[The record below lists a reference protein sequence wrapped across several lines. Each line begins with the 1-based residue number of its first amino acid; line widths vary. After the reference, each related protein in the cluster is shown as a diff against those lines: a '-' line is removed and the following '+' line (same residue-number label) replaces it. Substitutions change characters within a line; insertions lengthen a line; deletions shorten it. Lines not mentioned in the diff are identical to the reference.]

1 MNTAALALV
10 LDSPLQSWGHGSQFT
25 HRTTA
30 QYPTKS
36 GVIGLI
42 AAAMGID
49 KYASDEEERLRPLTA
64 LGFSTYRVPW
74 PDRGRAGAVLP
85 VVTLED
91 YHTLGG
97 GYDEDSPRGKLSIPK
112 KAERGGS
119 FGTVVTHRRY
129 LQQARFIALLEG
141 GQSTLEEIALKLTE
155 PVWGSW
161 LGRKSCV
168 PATPMLDH
176 GDPKASVCPT
186 REEALAKALQAIG
199 CSMKAIEL
207 HSETTA
213 SKPEDAKHVQADEPL
228 SFGKRSYSHRA
239 IKVVTEH
246 APAK

>member
-49 KYASDEEERLRPLTA
+49 KYENDEEERLRPLTA
-64 LGFSTYRVPW
+64 LGFATFRVPW
-74 PDRGRAGAVLP
+74 TDRSQEGAVLP
-85 VVTLED
+85 VVALED
-91 YHTLGG
+91 YHTIGG
-97 GYDEDSPRGKLSIPK
+97 GYDEDTPRGKLSIPK

-141 GQSTLEEIALKLTE
+141 DRETLEKISNSLID
-155 PVWGSW
+155 PVWGTW

-168 PATPMLDH
+168 PATPMLHH
-176 GDPKASVCPT
+176 GAPKTNVCST
-186 REEALAKALQAIG
+186 REEALVRALRSMG
-199 CSMKAIEL
+199 CSMSVSEL
-207 HSETTA
+207 DAEVTA
-213 SKPEDAKHVQADEPL
+213 STPEEAKHVQADMPL
-228 SFGKRSYSHRA
+228 SFGKRRYSHRA
-239 IKVVTEH
+239 VMPV
-246 APAK
+246 ADPATDN